1 MTTVS
6 STVRGPVASGPHA
19 ARPTRS
25 IRTRPGATSIQL
37 GVFVLAVVARV
48 SVIVRHGGLHGNFG
62 YDAGVYFA
70 AGDAFVHGRLPYR
83 DFVLIHPPVEMLV
96 LSPFAALTRVMSD
109 ESAFTTSVLAFTV
122 LGGINAV
129 LVVRVARRLGLGL
142 RCASVAGLFYAL
154 WFGAIGSEYLIKLE
168 PVGNLFFLLG
178 VLAALRALN
187 SGSARW
193 AVAAGAAVGASVSVK
208 IWWIVPVLALVVW
221 MWRAHSSRVAVQ
233 ALAGAAAVSVLVDG
247 PFFAISPRAM
257 WSSVVV
263 DQVSRGSIAASPL
276 TRLADLSSVT
286 RLTGP
291 LPQAA
296 MAATSVVLLLAS
308 VWVGRRAWTLRVA
321 RPAVVLCGIQGA
333 LLLAAPSWFPYYAD
347 FIAVAAAI
355 SVGAAA
361 RRVGPVRQRL
371 HWPAAGWTVTVAVA
385 VITVSAIA
393 SGRSAVR
400 PFPGA
405 AVLAR
410 SAASARCV
418 MSDSAM
424 GLIEL
429 DALSRSF
436 AAGCR
441 DWVDVTGRTY
451 GPDRSSLARVDNQ
464 RWQRDLRAYLRTGD
478 AVIIVRGSGTGLSP
492 QTYRAIHRDGVL
504 ARAGGYAL
512 YRVRR

>member
-1 MTTVS
+1 
-6 STVRGPVASGPHA
+6 
-19 ARPTRS
+19 
-25 IRTRPGATSIQL
+25 
-37 GVFVLAVVARV
+37 VFVLAVVARV
-48 SVIVRHGGLHGNFG
+48 AVILRHGGLHGNFG

-142 RCASVAGLFYAL
+142 RCASVAGLFYAV
-154 WFGAIGSEYLIKLE
+154 WFGAIGSEYLVKLE

-178 VLAALRALN
+178 VLAALRALE

-193 AVAAGAAVGASVSVK
+193 AVAAGAAAGASVSVK
-208 IWWIVPVLALVVW
+208 IWWIVPVLAVVVW
-221 MWRAHSSRVAVQ
+221 MWRARSSRAAVQ
-233 ALAGAAAVSVLVDG
+233 ALAGAVGVSVLVDG

-263 DQVSRGSIAASPL
+263 DQVSRGSTSASPL
-276 TRLADLSSVT
+276 TRLADLSSIT
-286 RLTGP
+286 RFTGP
-291 LPQAA
+291 LPVAA
-296 MAATSVVLLLAS
+296 MAAASVVLLVAAI
-308 VWVGRRAWTLRVA
+308 WVGRRAWSVRAA
-321 RPAVVLCGIQGA
+321 RPAVVLCGIQAA

-361 RRVGPVRQRL
+361 RPVRQRRRS
-371 HWPAAGWTVTVAVA
+371 PAAGWTVTVAMGA
-385 VITVSAIA
+385 ITVGAIA

-400 PFPGA
+400 PFPGSV
-405 AVLAR
+405 VLAR

-424 GLIEL
+424 GLIEV

-464 RWQRDLRAYLRTGD
+464 RWQQDLRAYLRTGD

-504 ARAGGYAL
+504 ARAGGQTL
-512 YRVRR
+512 YRVR